1 MSAAVKIEPLSSDKT
16 MSLPPLPKGWEWQRF
31 ADHCDRVSVG
41 HVGPTSE
48 FFCPRSEGVILIRS
62 QDVRP
67 GRLMHETAAAVTPAF
82 HAKLK
87 KSKLQPGDILFVRV
101 GANRGDCCVVPTGI
115 EELNCANIVF
125 ARPKVKNGFFGFY
138 FRSPLGQSHLLAA
151 TTGAAQGVINTGSV
165 AEMPVP
171 VPPLPVQRRIAGILS
186 AYDELIEN
194 SQRRI
199 RLLEDM
205 ARALYREWFVH
216 FRFPRDPS
224 EALAK
229 EGSDPLVALAKEDGH
244 DSVPRLPSALGN
256 IPHGWE
262 VSKLADFVTT
272 KYGYTESTNVE
283 PVGPKYLRGMDINKT
298 SYIDWSEVPYCPISP
313 EDNEAYRLRV
323 GDVVVIRMADPGK
336 VGIVEQEV
344 DAVFA
349 SYLIRVAPKDSRLS
363 PYFLFYLME
372 STEYY
377 AFITGA
383 STGTTRKSASAGVI
397 AEYQFVLPPQKL
409 VEEFERRV
417 GEIRSLLTTL
427 LKKTV
432 NLRRTRDLLLPR
444 LLPGQVAVD
453 GVAN

>member
-1 MSAAVKIEPLSSDKT
+1 MSAAMKIEPLSSDRT

-67 GRLMHETAAAVTPAF
+67 GRLMHETAAAVTPTF

-125 ARPKVKNGFFGFY
+125 ARPRVKNGFFGFY

-186 AYDELIEN
+186 AYDDLIEN

-216 FRFPRDPS
+216 FRFP
-224 EALAK
+224 
-229 EGSDPLVALAKEDGH
+229 GH
-244 DSVPRLPSALGN
+244 ESVPRIPSALGD
-256 IPHGWE
+256 IPQGWE
-262 VSKLADFVTT
+262 VKKLSEIADV
-272 KYGYTESTNVE
+272 N
-283 PVGPKYLRGMDINKT
+283 RAQINART
-298 SYIDWSEVPYCPISP
+298 APEELHYIDISS
-313 EDNEAYRLRV
+313 V
-323 GDVVVIRMADPGK
+323 SPGQ
-336 VGIVEQEV
+336 I
-344 DAVFA
+344 
-349 SYLIRVAPKDSRLS
+349 DS
-363 PYFLFYLME
+363 
-372 STEYY
+372 STTY
-377 AFITGA
+377 AFADAPGRARRIVQHGDILWSCVRPNRRSHALVMHPEPDTIA
-383 STGTTRKSASAGVI
+383 STGFAVLTPSKVPFPFLYFATTTDEFVKFLENSATGAAYPAVSAKTFEEADLLVPPSNMLEAFAKSAI
-397 AEYQFVLPPQKL
+397 PMAE
-409 VEEFERRV
+409 E
-417 GEIRSLLTTL
+417 THTL
-427 LKKTV
+427 HLQIQ

-444 LLPGQVAVD
+444 LLSGQVALD
-453 GVAN
+453 SSLNFTHDVA